1 MLESDTEGPFQ
12 LLSVSPAAALSDI
25 DTAAGLFEGLASRS
39 ADLGLMPVME
49 RIYADQSA
57 LPGLRVARDQAYDRF
72 GLPRSG
78 EPTWVC
84 NPLTDGGI
92 LDSIQVLGVTLE
104 PDWTW
109 QNLDIDG
116 NCSGTMVCSPQF
128 RLMGVSDLCG
138 GVGQTAHRAIESMLE
153 AGVAALAHYD
163 FQVQDVSRTWL
174 YVADLLDWYPDL
186 NRVRNTLF
194 ERHGIGDK
202 PDGIAPPASTGIQGF
217 HPAGAPCFMELLAV
231 EGKDG
236 VRPFRPLRPQQQCEA
251 WKYGAAVSR
260 GMSIDLGNQHLVTV
274 SGTASIDKQGNS
286 IHKDDAEKQ
295 ILATVEN
302 VEDLLSHEQLSLES
316 TVWQTLYFKDQET
329 WQCWC
334 DLERRGKVPE
344 LHGPRVVAD
353 ICRDELLF
361 EMEATVLY

>member
-1 MLESDTEGPFQ
+1 
-12 LLSVSPAAALSDI
+12 
-25 DTAAGLFEGLASRS
+25 
-39 ADLGLMPVME
+39 
-49 RIYADQSA
+49 
-57 LPGLRVARDQAYDRF
+57 
-72 GLPRSG
+72 
-78 EPTWVC
+78 
-84 NPLTDGGI
+84 
-92 LDSIQVLGVTLE
+92 
-104 PDWTW
+104 
-109 QNLDIDG
+109 
-116 NCSGTMVCSPQF
+116 MVCSPQF

-186 NRVRNTLF
+186 NRVRNSLF

-202 PDGIAPPASTGIQGF
+202 ADGVAPPASTGIQGF

-231 EGKDG
+231 EGKNG
-236 VRPFRPLRPQQQCEA
+236 ERPFRALRPKRQCEA
-251 WKYGAAVSR
+251 WKYGTAVSR

-295 ILATVEN
+295 ILTTVEN
-302 VEDLLSHEQLSLES
+302 VEDLLSHEQLSLDS
-316 TVWQTLYFKDQET
+316 TVWQTLYFKDHET

-353 ICRDELLF
+353 LFRDELLF